1 MTDQVQTQD
10 PVNEFGSK
18 VDGQPANQ
26 VPMNEAGQQATLDA
40 ILAAVR
46 GKAVDTPVNEGATA
60 VTADEKVDDP
70 LDTPAEFE
78 TGNKALDIAV
88 ASFIRSTGATDADI
102 ERAVR
107 NALDYGDAKLVDRQ
121 YLTER
126 FGDNAADAI
135 ALAEAVVEQQG
146 IEKQRT
152 VQAVYDLAGDKDK
165 WDAALAVY
173 KQHAPAG
180 LQKAL
185 GLLFNS
191 GDAAS
196 IKEAACLVLEY
207 AKGSGVMPVTGQRQ
221 VAGSGTASEG
231 LSAQE
236 FQAAMS
242 KLNQNSR
249 TYVQD
254 YERLMNMRRI
264 GKQLGK

>member
-10 PVNEFGSK
+10 QVNEFGQK
-18 VDGQPANQ
+18 IDGQPNNQ
-26 VPMNEAGQQATLDA
+26 VPLNEGGQQATLDA

-46 GKAVDTPVNEGATA
+46 GKAVDTPAEAATDPTPA
-60 VTADEKVDDP
+60 AKTDDP

-88 ASFIRSTGATDADI
+88 SSFIRSTGATDADI

-126 FGDNAADAI
+126 FGERAADAI

-165 WDAALAVY
+165 WDAALSVY

-185 GLLFNS
+185 GLMFNS

-196 IKEAACLVLEY
+196 IKEAAGLVLEY

-221 VAGSGTASEG
+221 VAGGGTAASEG

-242 KLNQNSR
+242 KLNQGSR